1 MTAALAYLAL
11 KGGQLAGHIPLLAM
25 VGHGSLPQDAES
37 QEKAQRLGEHAK
49 LRRHFAREHET
60 SPEKRRQA
68 PGFHPTSAYALPE
81 ENAIAVSPRASSSI
95 LAHELGH
102 ISNYVQGQ
110 KSLPGKAH
118 QALTSLSYSPAYPL
132 SSITGS
138 TGYAMADNPGM
149 EALEGVGHAG
159 TAGAGVLGALQLME
173 EGRASLKARKAMK
186 AVQGDQ
192 YSEKSML
199 PLAGGMGTYALGA
212 GSAVGFPLLL
222 HHFLS

>member
-11 KGGQLAGHIPLLAM
+11 KGGQVVGQLPLLAM
-25 VGHGSLPQDAES
+25 VGHGSLPQDAEAQERS
-37 QEKAQRLGEHAK
+37 QRASEHGK
-49 LRRHFAREHET
+49 LRRYFSREFEA
-60 SPEKRRQA
+60 SPEKRRQK
-68 PGFHPTSAYALPE
+68 PDFHPTMAHAIPE
-81 ENAIAVSPRASSSI
+81 ENIIAVSPRASSSI

-102 ISNYVQGQ
+102 VANYMQGQ
-110 KSLPGKAH
+110 KSIPGKAH

-132 SSITGS
+132 SSIAGA
-138 TGYAMADNPGM
+138 TGYALSDSPGM
-149 EALEGVGHAG
+149 AAMEGVGHAG
-159 TAGAGVLGALQLME
+159 TAGAGVLGALQLLE

-199 PLAGGMGTYALGA
+199 PLAGGFGTYALGA

>member
-1 MTAALAYLAL
+1 MTVTLAYLAL
-11 KGGQLAGHIPLLAM
+11 KGGQLAGTVPLLSM
-25 VGHGSLPQDAES
+25 VGRGSLPEAAES
-37 QEKAQRLGEHAK
+37 QEKVRRLSEHDK
-49 LRRHFAREHET
+49 IRRHFTREYET

-68 PGFHPTSAYALPE
+68 PGFKPSSAYAIPD
-81 ENAIAVSPRASSSI
+81 ENVIAVSPRASSSI

-102 ISNYVQGQ
+102 VSNYIQGP

-118 QALTSLSYSPAYPL
+118 QALTSLSSSPAYPL
-132 SSITGS
+132 SSIVGS
-138 TGYAMADNPGM
+138 SGYAMSDNPGM
-149 EALEGVGHAG
+149 EAMEGVGHAG
-159 TAGAGVLGALQLME
+159 TAGAGVLGALQLLE

-192 YSEKSML
+192 YSEKSIL

-212 GSAVGFPLLL
+212 GTAVGFPLLL